1 MDKRVCAPRLP
12 RQSFL
17 RTPCGASIKWRLKHC
32 GPIFL
37 PAAGYR
43 NGTSSNNVGSNGN
56 YWSSQVNSSNV
67 NNAWNMN
74 FNSGNRNPDN
84 NNNRYNGFSVRP
96 VSRAF
101 ASVGNDDYYDKM
113 EKRGEKRL
121 TYSELLA
128 DLHVA
133 FDDARRH
140 KGKKPYVVAF
150 SRHLDENL
158 RRLADDLWT
167 RQYVAQPSTCFMV
180 TDPKCREVFAAQF
193 RDRIVH
199 HLYFNY
205 VHEMLERTF
214 IADSYSCIRGRGTH
228 YGIQRLEKHIR
239 QESREWTQRCFVLK
253 LDIRGYFT
261 HIDRKV
267 LLDITERRLREMF
280 SHRLGMGDVRRW
292 REVVDMDFV
301 LYLTREIV
309 LLDPT
314 LFCRMR
320 GSWDDWSVL
329 PHDKSLFYSGEGRGL
344 PIGNLTSQLFSNVYL
359 SGYDDYMKR
368 VLHCR
373 HYGRYVDDS
382 YVVSRDREFL
392 LWVKDRAAEYLGTN
406 LHLSLHEGKTG
417 IVEAHRGVLFLGAYL
432 KPHRQYVSNETLLR
446 MKRKLCVLGKRL
458 ERGEVSPRK
467 AEDSI
472 NSFLGVL
479 GHYSCWHIRRALFA
493 DSVFARYGYF
503 DKEYRKYIC
512 LKSQWL
518 YEVGR
523 YFDSCGRQGT

>member
-1 MDKRVCAPRLP
+1 
-12 RQSFL
+12 
-17 RTPCGASIKWRLKHC
+17 
-32 GPIFL
+32 
-37 PAAGYR
+37 
-43 NGTSSNNVGSNGN
+43 
-56 YWSSQVNSSNV
+56 
-67 NNAWNMN
+67 
-74 FNSGNRNPDN
+74 
-84 NNNRYNGFSVRP
+84 
-96 VSRAF
+96 
-101 ASVGNDDYYDKM
+101 M
-113 EKRGEKRL
+113 ETRRDRHL
-121 TYSELLA
+121 TYNELLA

-150 SRHLDENL
+150 ARHLDENL
-158 RRLADDLWT
+158 QTLAHDLWT
-167 RQYVAQPSTCFMV
+167 RRYVALPSTCFMV

-214 IADSYSCIRGRGTH
+214 VADSYSCIRGRGTH

-239 QESREWTQRCFVLK
+239 QESVEWTRQCFVLK
-253 LDIRGYFT
+253 LDIKGYFT

-267 LLDITERRLREMF
+267 LLDITERRLAEMCT
-280 SHRLGMGDVRRW
+280 HRLGMGDGRRW

-301 LYLTREIV
+301 LYLTREII

-320 GSWDDWSVL
+320 GSWSDWSVL
-329 PHDKSLFYSGEGRGL
+329 PHDKSLFYSGEGHGL

-359 SGYDDYMKR
+359 SGYDDFMKR
-368 VLHCR
+368 ILHCR

-392 LWVKDRAAEYLGTN
+392 LWVRDRAAEYLSTN
-406 LHLSLHEGKTG
+406 LHLSLHEGKTE
-417 IVEAHRGVLFLGAYL
+417 IVEVHRGVLFLGAFL
-432 KPHRQYVSNETLLR
+432 KPHRQYVSNDTLRR
-446 MKRKLCVLGKRL
+446 MKRKLRILGERL

-467 AEDSI
+467 VEDSV

-479 GHYSCWHIRRALFA
+479 GHYSCWHIRRDLFA
-493 DSVFARYGYF
+493 DSVFACYGYF

-512 LKSQWL
+512 LRSQWL
-518 YEVGR
+518 YELDRSMSRCGQGR
-523 YFDSCGRQGT
+523 TLY